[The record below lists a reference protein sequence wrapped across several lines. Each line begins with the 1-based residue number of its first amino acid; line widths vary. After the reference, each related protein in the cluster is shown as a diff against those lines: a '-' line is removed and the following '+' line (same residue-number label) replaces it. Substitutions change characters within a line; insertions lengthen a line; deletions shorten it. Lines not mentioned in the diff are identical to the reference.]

1 MGKKERE
8 SIQTNW
14 QYRPGDIQAAD
25 VQGNIR
31 NRVQTLTYTVPYTE
45 LGTNDKSQTH
55 LGEKRPLVHHPG
67 HCCTLWQV

>member
-31 NRVQTLTYTVPYTE
+31 NRVQTLTHTVPYTE

-67 HCCTLWQV
+67 HCCALWQV